1 MKRKLRSNFDYGT
14 FRWAVRRAQWRTLG
28 LSDADLEKPKIAVV
42 NSSSE
47 LASCFSHLDGVAAEL
62 KVAIRA
68 AGGVPFEV
76 RTAAPSDFI
85 TSAGH
90 RGGYILAARDLI
102 PNEIEVAVEGALL
115 DGMVC
120 LASCDKTAPGQ
131 LMAAA
136 RLDLPTIIV
145 PCGYQKSGE
154 YRGKHLDIEDVF
166 VSAMHVFAGKLSAD
180 ELAAMSENAIR
191 GPGVCSGMGTANS
204 MHVVSEALGMALPGS
219 APVAANSPKM
229 MADVRAAGARI
240 VDMVWQDLRPRAILT
255 PAAFANAAMTVL
267 AVGGSINTM
276 KHMQA
281 VAIEAQV
288 AVDIYALIEE
298 LSAKVPVLAAVRP
311 NGERSI
317 EEFEAAGGARAVM
330 KRLEGMLHREAL
342 TVTGRTLG
350 EQLRDVSVADDEV
363 IRPVGRPI
371 ARRPAVLVLRG
382 NLAAEGAIMKFGI
395 DPDKATRFAGPA
407 IVFESVDAALEGVRA
422 GAIERGQ
429 AVVLRGL
436 GLTGCP
442 GMGGASRVVFALD
455 GAGLGDHVAV
465 VTDGHLSGLVNKGL
479 VVGEVSPE
487 AATGGPIALVENGD
501 PIAIDV
507 EARTVDL
514 QVPEAALAARRARL
528 HAPAP
533 SQEKGWLGIYLR
545 NVASLPKGGVLTL
558 PK

>member
-1 MKRKLRSNFDYGT
+1 
-14 FRWAVRRAQWRTLG
+14 
-28 LSDADLEKPKIAVV
+28 
-42 NSSSE
+42 
-47 LASCFSHLDGVAAEL
+47 
-62 KVAIRA
+62 
-68 AGGVPFEV
+68 
-76 RTAAPSDFI
+76 
-85 TSAGH
+85 
-90 RGGYILAARDLI
+90 
-102 PNEIEVAVEGALL
+102 
-115 DGMVC
+115 VC

-136 RLDLPTIIV
+136 RLDIPTVIV

-166 VSAMHVFAGKLSAD
+166 VKAMHVFAGKLSKD

-229 MADVRAAGARI
+229 MAHVRAAGARI

-281 VAIEAQV
+281 VAIEAQLT
-288 AVDIYALIEE
+288 VDIYALFEE
-298 LSAKVPVLAAVRP
+298 LSRKVPVLSAVRP

-317 EEFEAAGGARAVM
+317 EEFEAAGGTRALM

-342 TVTGRTLG
+342 GVTGRTLG
-350 EQLRDVSVADDEV
+350 EELREAAVVGDEV
-363 IRPVGRPI
+363 IRPVERPV

-382 NLAAEGAIMKFGI
+382 NLAADGAIMKFGI

-422 GAIERGQ
+422 GAIRRGQ
-429 AVVLRGL
+429 TVVLRGL
-436 GLTGCP
+436 GVTGTP

-501 PIAIDV
+501 RIAIDI

-514 QVPEAALAARRARL
+514 DLPEAELAARRARL
-528 HAPAP
+528 HAPAA

-545 NVASLPKGGVLTL
+545 NVAPLPKGGVLTL